1 MNINMKT
8 STRPTMNCLFC
19 DSARH
24 ETSKCKSNLKG
35 KFGMLSDCMVDIECP
50 EFRSFTLQELKVV
63 AYLTPYTK
71 SLYSGDGM
79 NGNKLNRKYGRSPIP
94 LTLSKNR
101 MVKALQ
107 ERWEGLR
114 IVRERLRDKHTVEL
128 DDCPICLES
137 IEDCSWH
144 WKSSEWSKDYNSNTV
159 KTICNHHF
167 CGDCWNRIRPN
178 YDDTKSCPLCRKH
191 VGNADTLIHN

>member
-1 MNINMKT
+1 MK
-8 STRPTMNCLFC
+8 STANCLFC

-24 ETSKCKSNLKG
+24 DTSKCKSNLKG
-35 KFGMLSDCMVDIECP
+35 KLSALSDCMTKIECP

-63 AYLTPYTK
+63 AYSTPYTK
-71 SLYSGDGM
+71 SLYGGGGM
-79 NGNKLNRKYGRSPIP
+79 SRNKLNREFGRSPIP

-107 ERWEGLR
+107 ERWEALH
-114 IVRERLRDKHTVEL
+114 IVRERLHNKPTAEL

-137 IEDCSWH
+137 IEDCSWS
-144 WKSSEWSKDYNSNTV
+144 WIRSEWSKDYTTNTV
-159 KTICNHHF
+159 KTTCNHHF